1 MKIKTG
7 IAIPMM
13 AATSARVDQAERM
26 AEQKTTAYAQND
38 VGGPSPELSQPSR
51 PESTPAQTSS
61 GERGSR

>member
-13 AATSARVDQAERM
+13 AAKSARAEQAEGV

-38 VGGPSPELSQPSR
+38 VGGPSPELSQPSS
-51 PESTPAQTSS
+51 PESTPAQASS
-61 GERGSR
+61 GERGNR